1 MVHNT
6 RRSVDCVCGKSYVNK
21 SGLHNHQKKCEVYL
35 SQAIEGV
42 DYVKCKICGF
52 TGKSISAHV
61 KRNHSLSKSEY
72 EKKYGPTVCESTKST
87 YSETSKINGDWIKRA
102 KERGEDL
109 TGYFEKLSNKIS
121 EGIMKSD
128 SAREARR
135 QNLSGLNRTQ
145 DFRER
150 SSKTAKKTSSRKDI
164 QDKRS
169 KRLARWRENNP
180 EEFYKK
186 CTSVM
191 HKSWQSKPETDLFG
205 VVDQFFPDTF
215 KRNQILKRTG
225 KFLSTKTNIRQI
237 DIMSLENKIVIEF
250 DGIHHFKDV
259 FKKKGNLNEVSKK
272 DQELNSVLVEEGWT
286 VIRVSYD
293 EYDYKENNG
302 AVIAQLWHCGG
313 FRKLGMDPDPLVP
326 GHTASG
332 IVRPGKKVAHA
343 MTVNDIKETIEAYAS
358 DAKICEEIGFDGVE
372 IHGAHG
378 YLIDNFFWSG
388 TNKRND
394 SYGGSIKNRSKL
406 ATDIVKAIRSN
417 VSNQFIVGL
426 RFSQWKQQDYE
437 AKLANSPNELKE
449 LINDPIEEGL
459 DFLHSSMRR
468 FWESEFEGSDENLAY
483 WTKKLSGLPTISV
496 GSVGLDSDFI
506 DMSAPASPT
515 NINKAID
522 DINQKKYDLVAVG
535 RALLADHEWVV
546 KIKEGRVDDIV
557 PYSKEALLKLY

>member
-1 MVHNT
+1 MLFEPYHLKGLNLRNRIVMAPMT
-6 RRSVDCVCGKSYVNK
+6 RNQSPGGIPTK
-21 SGLHNHQKKCEVYL
+21 EV
-35 SQAIEGV
+35 IE
-42 DYVKCKICGF
+42 YY
-52 TGKSISAHV
+52 
-61 KRNHSLSKSEY
+61 KR
-72 EKKYGPTVCESTKST
+72 
-87 YSETSKINGDWIKRA
+87 RA
-102 KERGEDL
+102 KAEVGL
-109 TGYFEKLSNKIS
+109 IIT
-121 EGIMKSD
+121 EGIEISHKAS
-128 SAREARR
+128 SAYPNVPRLDTKEAIDGWKKVV
-135 QNLSGLNRTQ
+135 SG
-145 DFRER
+145 
-150 SSKTAKKTSSRKDI
+150 I
-164 QDKRS
+164 
-169 KRLARWRENNP
+169 
-180 EEFYKK
+180 
-186 CTSVM
+186 
-191 HKSWQSKPETDLFG
+191 
-205 VVDQFFPDTF
+205 
-215 KRNQILKRTG
+215 
-225 KFLSTKTNIRQI
+225 
-237 DIMSLENKIVIEF
+237 
-250 DGIHHFKDV
+250 
-259 FKKKGNLNEVSKK
+259 
-272 DQELNSVLVEEGWT
+272 
-286 VIRVSYD
+286 
-293 EYDYKENNG
+293 KENNG

-343 MTVNDIKETIEAYAS
+343 MTVDDIKETIEAYAS

-437 AKLANSPNELKE
+437 AKLVNSPNELKE